1 MESSMLAPGT
11 CVGEYLLARCV
22 AVGATSEVYSGRHA
36 TSGEPVAVK
45 VLSPEWCLH
54 PEVVARFLNEAW
66 TLQELR
72 HPHLVHALASGVLP
86 EGRPFMVLE
95 WQPEDLHHA
104 LAREG
109 GRLPVQDCLQVVRQL
124 AEVLCLLHARGLV
137 HRDLKPAN
145 ILVSRREPGAWKV
158 QLADLGLAKRLAT
171 GSGPAT
177 GLPVSTAGSALLGTW
192 DYMAPEQ
199 WIRSKS
205 VDDRVDVYSLG
216 VLGFQLLTGRLPFIS
231 DEQQG
236 LMFCHV
242 ARPPPLEL
250 LEGVAP
256 VPLRSLLARMLA
268 KKAPERP
275 SMADVLGLLPS
286 ARG

>member
-1 MESSMLAPGT
+1 MLAPGT
-11 CVGEYLLARCV
+11 CVGEYLIVRCV
-22 AVGATSEVYSGRHA
+22 AVGAMSEVYAGRHA
-36 TSGEPVAVK
+36 ASDEPVAVK
-45 VLSPEWCLH
+45 VLSSEWCLH
-54 PEVVARFLNEAW
+54 PEVVARFLNEAR

-72 HPHLVHALASGVLP
+72 HPHLVRALASGVLP
-86 EGRPFMVLE
+86 DGSPFMVLE

-109 GRLPVQDCLQVVRQL
+109 GQLPVRDGIQVVRQL
-124 AEVLCLLHARGLV
+124 AEVLSLLHARGLV

-145 ILVSRREPGAWKV
+145 ILVSQREPGAWKV

-171 GSGPAT
+171 GSEPVAA
-177 GLPVSTAGSALLGTW
+177 LPVSTAGSALLGTW

-199 WIRSKS
+199 WVRSKT
-205 VDDRVDVYSLG
+205 VDGRADVYSLG
-216 VLGFQLLTGRLPFIS
+216 ILGFQLLTGRLPFIAG
-231 DEQQG
+231 EQQG

-256 VPLRSLLARMLA
+256 VALRSLLACL
-268 KKAPERP
+268 
-275 SMADVLGLLPS
+275 
-286 ARG
+286 